1 MAHSIS
7 KLRAATAVAALL
19 LGAGAV
25 QAQPDGGPVLI
36 NRGVESVHQPVVSRT
51 DYILDVAATP
61 KGLAP
66 GEVDRLAGW
75 FDGLGLGY
83 GDTITLDDPSGWRDG
98 AAQDTVGGVVARYG
112 MLVSHDGAPVT
123 VGHPA
128 PGTIRVV
135 VSRAVASVD
144 GCPNYSRGNMAEY
157 SGSTASNYGCATA
170 TNLATMIANPQDLIE
185 GHAYDR
191 SAEAELS
198 VKAIKTY
205 RDAVTTGAGGLKEQS
220 SKAGGN

>member
-7 KLRAATAVAALL
+7 KLSAATAVAALL
-19 LGAGAV
+19 IGAGA
-25 QAQPDGGPVLI
+25 AQTQPKGTPAL
-36 NRGVESVHQPVVSRT
+36 NRSVDAVHQPVVSRT
-51 DYILDVAATP
+51 DYVLDVAATP
-61 KGLAP
+61 KGLPP

-83 GDTITLDDPSGWRDG
+83 GDTITLDDPSGWRG
-98 AAQDTVGGVVARYG
+98 AAAQDTVGGVVARYG
-112 MLVSHDGAPVT
+112 MLVSHDGAPMT

-135 VSRAVASVD
+135 VSRAVARVD
-144 GCPNYSRGNMAEY
+144 DCPNYSRGNRAEY

-170 TNLATMIANPQDLIE
+170 ANLAAMIANPQDLIE

-220 SKAGGN
+220 SKGN

>member
-7 KLRAATAVAALL
+7 KLRAATAVVALL

-25 QAQPDGGPVLI
+25 QAEGPV
-36 NRGVESVHQPVVSRT
+36 NRSVDSVHQPIVSRT
-51 DYILDVAATP
+51 DYVLDVAATP
-61 KGLAP
+61 SGLAP

-83 GDTITLDDPSGWRDG
+83 GDTITLDDPSGWRNG
-98 AAQDTVGGVVARYG
+98 AAQDTVGGIVARYG
-112 MLVSHDGAPVT
+112 MLVNHEGAPIT

-128 PGTIRVV
+128 AGTIRVV
-135 VSRAVASVD
+135 VSRAVARVE
-144 GCPNYSRGNMAEY
+144 GCPDYRRGNFADVA
-157 SGSTASNYGCATA
+157 GSTSSNYGCATA
-170 TNLATMIANPQDLIE
+170 INMAAMIANPQDLVE
-185 GHAYDR
+185 GHSYDR
-191 SAEAELS
+191 TADAQLS

-205 RDAVTTGAGGLKEQS
+205 RDATTTGSGGLKQES

>member
-7 KLRAATAVAALL
+7 KLRAATAVVALL

-25 QAQPDGGPVLI
+25 QAEGPV
-36 NRGVESVHQPVVSRT
+36 NRSVDSVHQPIVSRT
-51 DYILDVAATP
+51 DYVLDVAATP
-61 KGLAP
+61 SGLAP

-83 GDTITLDDPSGWRDG
+83 GDTITLDDPSGWRSG

-112 MLVSHDGAPVT
+112 MLISHEGAPIT
-123 VGHPA
+123 AGHPA
-128 PGTIRVV
+128 AGRIRVV
-135 VSRAVASVD
+135 VSRAIATVE
-144 GCPNYSRGNMAEY
+144 GCPDYRRGNFADVAN
-157 SGSTASNYGCATA
+157 STASNYGCATA
-170 TNLATMIANPQDLIE
+170 LNMAAMIANPQDLVE
-185 GHAYDR
+185 GHSYDR
-191 SAEAELS
+191 TADAQLS

-205 RDAVTTGAGGLKEQS
+205 RDATTTGAGGLKQES